1 MEPVTKM
8 TNKKMSAKVERVVLD
23 NEVYT
28 LSEKQLNEF
37 HNKSAN
43 TKLNLKQFLNYMLL
57 KRCSSPLSEE
67 EIAELNAKFYDPVLV
82 AKLAYKKALEAKK
95 QGRQYTQDE
104 MMKLYQTQSVN
115 SESALRKIRG
125 RKKKLN
131 NEGGTPD
138 KNESNDKDSTVV
150 ESSTNS
156 SLKYQISVTKNEK
169 NEDILPPKSS

>member
-8 TNKKMSAKVERVVLD
+8 TNKKMLAKVERVVLD
-23 NEVYT
+23 NEVYA

-37 HNKSAN
+37 HTKSAN
-43 TKLNLKQFLNYMLL
+43 TKLNLKQFVNYMLL

-67 EIAELNAKFYDPVLV
+67 ETAELNAKFYDPVLV

-115 SESALRKIRG
+115 SEPTPRKTRG

-131 NEGGTPD
+131 AEGGMLD
-138 KNESNDKDSTVV
+138 KNESNREDSAVL
-150 ESSTNS
+150 ESSEKS
-156 SLKYQISVTKNEK
+156 SFKNQISVTKNEK
-169 NEDILPPKSS
+169 SEDILPLKSP